1 MKGYMYAY
9 VLALVC
15 LGMPAGKR
23 LDAKI
28 GSSYMMPLSWKLHE

>member
-9 VLALVC
+9 VLAAVC
-15 LGMPAGKR
+15 LGMPAGKC

-28 GSSYMMPLSWKLHE
+28 GSSYMMPLSWKLQE